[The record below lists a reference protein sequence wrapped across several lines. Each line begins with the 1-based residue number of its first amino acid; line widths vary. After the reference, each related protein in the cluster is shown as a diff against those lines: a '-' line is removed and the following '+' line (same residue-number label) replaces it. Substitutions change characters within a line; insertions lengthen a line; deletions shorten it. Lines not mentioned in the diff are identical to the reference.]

1 MPYTGKVSNAGISV
15 DTNNDGIPDGR
26 AISIKNGGNF
36 NTFSLANGVL
46 TVQGPTGGAA
56 VGGSNTHVQFNDG
69 GALAGES
76 TFTYNKTSNTLSIAN
91 VVISG
96 DLTVSGTTTTINTAT
111 LDVADNIITLNS
123 DLGGAVAPSQNAGI
137 LINRGSSDDAQFI
150 WDEGNDQWNF
160 SDVGGTEHDL
170 AGVAKVF
177 AKGAGAVYTFTSD
190 TDTGIEHTGTDQLG
204 LLVGSNRRLMAN
216 ADGVHIVGGTGNNA
230 SGAGANQALLVD
242 NISIDTNT
250 IASVNTNGNIVLAPN
265 GAGDVQLDADT
276 VRVGDSGANATITTN
291 GAGDLVLNT
300 NAGTN
305 SGAITIEDGANND
318 ILIMPNGSGKVGVNQ
333 ATPTHR
339 LHVDGDALITGGL
352 TVQGTT
358 TTASTTNTLIADS
371 LITLNEGES
380 GTGVTGNIAGFE
392 IDRGANTEIARFVW
406 DDNDDYFKPQIET
419 GGNAGTYNSAN
430 LKVNIFDAAGAVTIA
445 GNLNVD
451 TNVLFVDAAN
461 NRVGINKTPTVALDV
476 SGSAAISGDLT
487 AANVNFTKSNSTATV
502 VTVRNDTGS
511 TIVKGAPLTIA
522 NQAHASGVPSVTPQR
537 PQQQS
542 PPNGRQGVGI
552 AFADIANGAEGE
564 MIVSGLLT
572 QVPFTAFENSGTSVP
587 VGSMLYASHVNLG
600 ELTTGRPTA
609 NSKFSQAHG
618 MVIRSDIVLPH
629 VSQGQPVAGSGTC
642 DILVNLQSDY
652 NYLNFDQ
659 DNMCNGRLEVSFGGT
674 GQNTA
679 QGAIDVL
686 TGVTT
691 ATTGHVLTKDGS
703 GNATFQAAPGGD
715 TYDLNAGTKSGTSVP
730 IQLTS
735 GSGNDD
741 SVVNLTEGTNI
752 TLTRNSATQVT
763 IAAAGGGATAGYLT
777 KLSGTNVD
785 VTGYTSQ
792 TTALVFQGAGPTL
805 VPFVPVSNQQ
815 IPAVPAGS
823 VVSGSVVLL
832 SSVPAGSGGNVLL
845 DATGSWTTQSFN
857 STGFQEVF
865 HLVFINTDG
874 GNYDITSTNAA
885 TLNINGA
892 AAYQSTTQ
900 YAATSMVFQPPALG
914 STTVYAWG

>member
-26 AISIKNGGNF
+26 AISIKNAGNF

-96 DLTVSGTTTTINTAT
+96 DLTVSGTTTSINTAT
-111 LDVADNIITLNS
+111 LEVADNIIELNS
-123 DLGGAVAPSQNAGI
+123 DLTNTDSPTDAGI
-137 LINRGSSDDAQFI
+137 VINRGSQTDAQFL
-150 WDEGNDQWNF
+150 WNENGVNSQWTFN
-160 SDVGGTEHDL
+160 SYSLGAVG
-170 AGVAKVF
+170 KVF
-177 AKGAGAVYTFTSD
+177 ASGAGAVYTFTSD

-265 GAGDVQLDADT
+265 GTGDVQLDADT
-276 VRVGDSGANATITTN
+276 VRIGDSGANATITTN

-333 ATPTHR
+333 LTPTHR

-419 GGNAGTYNSAN
+419 AGNAGTYNAAN

-502 VTVRNDTGS
+502 ITVRNDTGS
-511 TIVKGAPLTIA
+511 TITKGSAVTIA
-522 NQAHASGVPSVTPQR
+522 NLAHASGVPSVTLQSPEV
-537 PQQQS
+537 QS
-542 PPNGRQGVGI
+542 PPNGRQGVGL
-552 AFADIANGAEGE
+552 AFADIAAGAEGE

-572 QVPFTAFENSGTSVP
+572 QVPFTQFDPSGFLGLSVGH
-587 VGSMLYASHVNLG
+587 VLYASTVNDGKLSS
-600 ELTTGRPTA
+600 GRPVQ
-609 NSKFSQAHG
+609 NNKFAQAHG
-618 MVIRSDIVLPH
+618 MVIRSDVVFPGNI
-629 VSQGQPVAGSGTC
+629 QGQPVAGSGTA
-642 DILVNLQSDY
+642 DILVNLQADY

-659 DNMCNGRLEVSFGGT
+659 DNMCNGRLDIGFGGT

-686 TGVTT
+686 TNVAT
-691 ATTGHVLTKDGS
+691 ATAGHVLTKDGS
-703 GNATFQAAPGGD
+703 GNATFQAAPGD
-715 TYDLNAGTKSGTSVP
+715 TYDLNAGSKVGITVP

-741 SVVNLTEGTNI
+741 SFVNLTEGSNI

-763 IAAAGGGATAGYLT
+763 IAATGGGATAGYLT

-785 VTGYTSQ
+785 VTGYT
-792 TTALVFQGAGPTL
+792 TVTNAEVFQGAGPTL
-805 VPFVPVSNQQ
+805 VPYIPVSNLQLP
-815 IPAVPAGS
+815 ITPVGS
-823 VVSGSVVLL
+823 VISGSVVLL
-832 SSVPAGSGGNVLL
+832 SSVPAGSGGNVFL
-845 DATGSWTTQSFN
+845 DATGTWTTQLFN

-874 GNYDITSTNAA
+874 GAYDITSTNPA

-892 AAYQSTTQ
+892 GAYASNTQ

>member
-26 AISIKNGGNF
+26 AITLKNGGNF
-36 NTFSLANGVL
+36 NTFSLTNGVL

-91 VVISG
+91 VIISG
-96 DLTVSGTTTTINTAT
+96 DLTVSGTTTSINTAT
-111 LDVADNIITLNS
+111 LEVADNIIELNS
-123 DLGGAVAPSQNAGI
+123 DLTNSDSPTDAGI
-137 LINRGSSDDAQFI
+137 VINRGSQTDAQFL
-150 WDEGNDQWNF
+150 WDENGVNSQWTFN
-160 SDVGGTEHDL
+160 SYSLGAVGKIFA
-170 AGVAKVF
+170 AGS
-177 AKGAGAVYTFTSD
+177 GAVYTFTSD

-216 ADGVHIVGGTGNNA
+216 ADGVHIVGGTGNSA

-265 GAGDVQLDADT
+265 GSGDVQLDADT

-318 ILIMPNGSGKVGVNQ
+318 ILIMPNGSGKVGINQ

-352 TVQGTT
+352 TIQGTT

-392 IDRGANTEIARFVW
+392 VDRGANTEIARFVW

-461 NRVGINKTPTVALDV
+461 NRVGINKTPTVELDV

-511 TIVKGAPLTIA
+511 TIAKGAPLTIA
-522 NQAHASGVPSVTPQR
+522 NVAHASGVPSVTPQR

-552 AFADIANGAEGE
+552 AFADIADGAEGE

-587 VGSMLYASHVNLG
+587 VGSMVYASHVNLG
-600 ELTTGRPTA
+600 ELTTARPTA
-609 NSKFSQAHG
+609 SSKFSQAHG

-629 VSQGQPVAGSGTC
+629 VSQGQPVSGSGTC

-659 DNMCNGRLEVSFGGT
+659 HNIINGEVPVGAGGT
-674 GQNTA
+674 GQTTA

-686 TGVTT
+686 TGVFS

-703 GNATFQAAPGGD
+703 GNATFQAPSGGITIQEEGNTLSTD
-715 TYDLNAGTKSGTSVP
+715 ATTLNFVGTSITASGT
-730 IQLTS
+730 
-735 GSGNDD
+735 G
-741 SVVNLTEGTNI
+741 
-752 TLTRNSATQVT
+752 ATKTVT
-763 IAAAGGGATAGYLT
+763 VTGGGATAGYLT

-785 VTGYTSQ
+785 STGFVGQVEATVINSPNPNPSS
-792 TTALVFQGAGPTL
+792 PTL
-805 VPFVPVSNQQ
+805 QPHVPVSSG
-815 IPAVPAGS
+815 IPAVPVGG

-832 SSVPAGSGGNVLL
+832 QSFPPGSGGNVFL
-845 DATGSWTTQSFN
+845 DATATYSNFGPN
-857 STGFQEVF
+857 SSGIQEVF

-874 GNYDITSTNAA
+874 GPYDITSTNN
-885 TLNINGA
+885 TLLTINGA
-892 AAYQSTTQ
+892 TAYSNSTQ
-900 YAATSMVFQPPALG
+900 YSATSMVFQPALLG
-914 STTVYAWG
+914 AQNAYAWG

>member
-26 AISIKNGGNF
+26 AITLKNGGNF
-36 NTFSLANGVL
+36 NTFSLTNGVL
-46 TVQGPTGGAA
+46 TVQGPTGGAS

-96 DLTVSGTTTTINTAT
+96 DLTVSGTTTSINTAT
-111 LDVADNIITLNS
+111 LEVADNIIELNS
-123 DLGGAVAPSQNAGI
+123 DLTNSDSPTDAGI
-137 LINRGSSDDAQFI
+137 LINRGSQTDAQFL
-150 WDEGNDQWNF
+150 WDENGVNSQWTF
-160 SDVGGTEHDL
+160 DTYSLGAVG
-170 AGVAKVF
+170 KVH
-177 AKGAGAVYTFTSD
+177 AAGAGAVYTFTSD

-216 ADGVHIVGGTGNNA
+216 ADGVHIVGGTGNSA

-265 GAGDVQLDADT
+265 GTGDVQLDADT

-392 IDRGANTEIARFVW
+392 VDRGTNTEIARFVW
-406 DDNDDYFKPQIET
+406 DDNDDFFKPQIET
-419 GGNAGTYNSAN
+419 AGNAGTYNTAN

-461 NRVGINKTPTVALDV
+461 NRVGINKTPLVALDV

-487 AANVNFTKSNSTATV
+487 AANVNFTKTTSTATV
-502 VTVRNDTGS
+502 ITVRNDTGS
-511 TIVKGAPLTIA
+511 TIAKGAPLTIA
-522 NQAHASGVPSVTPQR
+522 NTAHASGVPSVTPQR
-537 PQQQS
+537 PQLQS
-542 PPNGRQGVGI
+542 PPNGRQGVGL
-552 AFADIANGAEGE
+552 AFADIAAGAEGE
-564 MIVSGLLT
+564 MIVKGLLT
-572 QVPFTAFENSGTSVP
+572 QVSFTAFEETGTSVP
-587 VGSMLYASHVNLG
+587 VGTMLYASHVNLG
-600 ELTTGRPTA
+600 ELTTARPTA
-609 NSKFSQAHG
+609 SSKFSQAHG
-618 MVIRSDIVLPH
+618 MVTRSDIVLPH
-629 VSQGQPVAGSGTC
+629 VNQGQPVAGSGTC
-642 DILVNLQSDY
+642 DILVNLQADY
-652 NYLNFDQ
+652 NYLNLDQ
-659 DNMCNGRLEVSFGGT
+659 NLLNGKLDVSFGGT

-686 TGVTT
+686 TNVGAAT
-691 ATTGHVLTKDGS
+691 AGHVLTKDGS
-703 GNATFQAAPGGD
+703 GNATFQAASGGE
-715 TYDLNAGTKSGTSVP
+715 TYDLNAGSKVGISVP

-741 SVVNLTEGTNI
+741 SVVSLTEGSNI

-785 VTGYTSQ
+785 VTGFTAQIIAVGNLTTLQPYT
-792 TTALVFQGAGPTL
+792 
-805 VPFVPVSNQQ
+805 PVSTGIPQ
-815 IPAVPAGS
+815 IQLGD

-832 SSVPAGSGGNVLL
+832 SSIPAGSGGNILI
-845 DATGSWTTQSFN
+845 DATQTYSSGSANTS
-857 STGFQEVF
+857 GFVEVF

-874 GNYDITSTNAA
+874 GNYDITSTNSNLL
-885 TLNINGA
+885 TINGA
-892 AAYQSTTQ
+892 AAYQSNTQ
-900 YAATSMVFQPPALG
+900 YNATSMVFQPQALNG
-914 STTVYAWG
+914 IQEVYAWG